1 MENCLLY
8 DDINEFSVWLRTGSN
23 PIFFNFSKVPEADGL
38 IPVNLNLIN
47 DLWVP
52 NVFIY
57 NLKSFQVRLIALQTR
72 VITKDVKNGSY
83 CTTLIV

>member
-1 MENCLLY
+1 MIYMNFQYGLEPVL
-8 DDINEFSVWLRTGSN
+8 IHF
-23 PIFFNFSKVPEADGL
+23 FFNFSKVPEADGL

-72 VITKDVKNGSY
+72 QMLPDKDLLDKGRPN
-83 CTTLIV
+83 